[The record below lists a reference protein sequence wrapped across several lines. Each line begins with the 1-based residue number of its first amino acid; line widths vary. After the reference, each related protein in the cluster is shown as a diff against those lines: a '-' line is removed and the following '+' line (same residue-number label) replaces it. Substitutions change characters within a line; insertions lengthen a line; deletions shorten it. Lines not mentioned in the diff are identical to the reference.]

1 MDGVTILATEQV
13 VSNSAFNWWAF
24 VIAFV
29 AIALFSLLLGYL
41 YDILEE
47 VLLYVMFGVFGVIG
61 GVIGGLAFSI
71 PTAYETQYKVTVASD
86 VSMSEFYEH
95 YEVVEQEGLIF
106 TVKEKTDE

>member
-1 MDGVTILATEQV
+1 MEGVTILATEQV
-13 VSNSAFNWWAF
+13 VSSSTFNWWVF

-29 AIALFSLLLGYL
+29 AIALFALLLGYV
-41 YDILEE
+41 YDMLDE
-47 VLLYVMFGVFGVIG
+47 VLLYVLFGVFGVIVC
-61 GVIGGLAFSI
+61 VIGGFAFGI

-95 YEVVEQEGLIF
+95 YEVIEQEGLIF